1 VNASRIILI
10 SGCPLVAYA
19 DISRPDIA
27 SNVKTD
33 DEADDKDNKP
43 KNALRKASKPRVGE
57 DE

>member
-1 VNASRIILI
+1 
-10 SGCPLVAYA
+10 VAYA

-33 DEADDKDNKP
+33 DKDKKP